1 MNPVFIQGVGIVAPG
16 LSAWNAA
23 QRILSGESPY
33 LPEALP
39 ALKPDMLKPNE
50 RRRLSNTIKLALQAI
65 HDGLGARSLE
75 NDLATVFTSSEGD
88 MEIVDK
94 ICRALDTTDRPVS
107 PTHFHNSVHNAPAG
121 YASIAAGSRNSSTSI
136 AALNGSFASG
146 LLEAMVQTC
155 TEQQP
160 VMLVAYDYPVP
171 FPLSDPI
178 PITLPFATSLLLS
191 VDPATGDNLAR
202 LDLQLQ
208 DAGEESRLEDAALEQ
223 LRLNNPAARSL
234 PLLQAL
240 ATSTQR
246 QLILPY
252 LPELKLAVRIN
263 PC

>member
-1 MNPVFIQGVGIVAPG
+1 MNPVFIQSVGMVAPG
-16 LSAWNAA
+16 LFGWEDA
-23 QRILSGESPY
+23 QGVLSDDKSY
-33 LPEALP
+33 QPEALP
-39 ALKPDMLKPNE
+39 QLKPDMLKPNE
-50 RRRLSNTIKLALQAI
+50 RRRTSHTIKLALQAI
-65 HDGLGARSLE
+65 HDSLDTRSLS
-75 NDLATVFTSSEGD
+75 NDLATVFASSEGD

-121 YASIAAGSRNSSTSI
+121 YASIATGSQNASTSI
-136 AALNGSFASG
+136 AALGGSFASG
-146 LLEAMVQTC
+146 LLEAAIQTC
-155 TEQQP
+155 IEQQP

-171 FPLSDPI
+171 FPLSEPI

-191 VDPATGDNLAR
+191 AQVNADGNLGR
-202 LDLQLQ
+202 LDLRLEG
-208 DAGEESRLEDAALEQ
+208 DGEESCLQDPQLEQ

-240 ATSTQR
+240 ASGRQQ

-252 LPELKLAVRIN
+252 LPELNLTVGIS